1 MRLAANLVAL
11 AALGLSAC
19 GYGFDSVCREGEV
32 CDPIEV
38 DPPVTAEPNVGQGP
52 TCSLLSAQCGELE
65 LHQACSFRITGNS
78 VDAPPECRSSSGS
91 SYDGQLCM
99 DASFCSL
106 GLTCYRPSADV
117 DGVCVDLCQTVADCQ
132 GTSRTCD
139 RSAPI
144 TTLGGVP
151 IYRCLDTSP

>member
-1 MRLAANLVAL
+1 MQP
-11 AALGLSAC
+11 ALGA
-19 GYGFDSVCREGEV
+19 GG
-32 CDPIEV
+32 
-38 DPPVTAEPNVGQGP
+38 A
-52 TCSLLSAQCGELE
+52 LE

-78 VDAPPECRSSSGS
+78 VGCSARVPLLELRLVLRRSV
-91 SYDGQLCM
+91 CM

-117 DGVCVDLCQTVADCQ
+117 DGRCVDLCQTVADCQ

-151 IYRCLDTSP
+151 IHRRLDTSP